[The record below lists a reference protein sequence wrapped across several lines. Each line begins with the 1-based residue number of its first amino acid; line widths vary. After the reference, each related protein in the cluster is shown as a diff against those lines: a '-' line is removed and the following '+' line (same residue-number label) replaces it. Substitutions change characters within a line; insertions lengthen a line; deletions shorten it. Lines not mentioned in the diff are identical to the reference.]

1 MSELS
6 YGAVHVRETDRVALI
21 ENLHA
26 ALGAS
31 GFKFRPGGKE
41 ASARDAR
48 RFLLMPPSGG
58 WTTVLPEDPTWAREL
73 AKDLATAGAPT
84 IALVHVDDDLAFGYE
99 AYARG
104 GTLLDAYHS
113 CLDAEKGFDEADA
126 SEAELARTK
135 GDPQKLAGA
144 FGLAAELFA
153 EAAPVMAKSRI
164 ENLRDHDPIGSEYG
178 DCTEARRLLMR
189 ALGLPE
195 LEEGFHELWD
205 LGLFEEAAPSD
216 AELRALVY
224 GPTKEKKRGL
234 RGLLSRFSD
243 EEEDEDLAADEE
255 DESLDDKD
263 DEPEEDEPLD
273 DELEDEDR

>member
-26 ALGAS
+26 VLGAS

-48 RFLLMPPSGG
+48 RFLLMPPAGG
-58 WTTVLPEDPTWAREL
+58 WTTVLPEEPAWTREL

-84 IALVHVDDDLAFGYE
+84 IAVVHVDDDLAFGYE
-99 AYARG
+99 AFAKG
-104 GTLLDAYHS
+104 GTLIDAYHS
-113 CLDAEKGFDEADA
+113 CPDAEKGFDEADA

-135 GDPQKLAGA
+135 GEPQKLASA

-195 LEEGFHELWD
+195 VEEGFPELWD
-205 LGLFEEAAPSD
+205 LGLFEEAGPSD

-224 GPTKEKKRGL
+224 GPAKEKKRGL
-234 RGLLSRFSD
+234 RGFLSRFGDDDEGD
-243 EEEDEDLAADEE
+243 EEESLEDEDG
-255 DESLDDKD
+255 D
-263 DEPEEDEPLD
+263 DEKDEDEDEPLD

>member
-26 ALGAS
+26 VLGAS

-41 ASARDAR
+41 ANARDAR

-58 WTTVLPEDPTWAREL
+58 WTTVLPEEPAWAREL

-84 IALVHVDDDLAFGYE
+84 IALVNVDDDLAFGYE
-99 AYARG
+99 AYDKG
-104 GTLLDAYHS
+104 GSLIDAYHS

-126 SEAELARTK
+126 SEAELARSK
-135 GDPQKLAGA
+135 GQPEKLAGA

-153 EAAPVMAKSRI
+153 EAAPVMAKARI
-164 ENLRDHDPIGSEYG
+164 ENLRDHDPIGSDYG
-178 DCTEARRLLMR
+178 DCSEARRLLLR

-195 LEEGFHELWD
+195 VEEGFPELWD
-205 LGLFEEAAPSD
+205 LGLFEEAGPSD

-224 GPTKEKKRGL
+224 GPAKEKKRGL
-234 RGLLSRFSD
+234 RGFLSRFGEDEESSEDEDLDD
-243 EEEDEDLAADEE
+243 EEEDADE
-255 DESLDDKD
+255 DDA
-263 DEPEEDEPLD
+263 DEPLD
-273 DELEDEDR
+273 DELEEEDR

>member
-21 ENLHA
+21 DNLHA

-113 CLDAEKGFDEADA
+113 CPDAEKAFDEADS

-153 EAAPVMAKSRI
+153 EAAPALAEARI
-164 ENLRDHDPIGSEYG
+164 ENLRDHDPIGAKYG
-178 DCTEARRLLMR
+178 DCTEPRRLLMR

-195 LEEGFHELWD
+195 LEEGFPELWD
-205 LGLFEEAAPSD
+205 LGLFEEAGPSD

-234 RGLLSRFSD
+234 RGLLSRFSSD
-243 EEEDEDLAADEE
+243 DDEEDEDLDEN
-255 DESLDDKD
+255 ESADDKD
-263 DEPEEDEPLD
+263 DEDDEPLD